1 MEVFTLFMFILMVIG
16 ISLSIWIN
24 TKPGKKWVDS
34 L

>member
-16 ISLSIWIN
+16 ISLAVWSN
-24 TKPGKKWVDS
+24 TKSGRRWIDN

>member
-1 MEVFTLFMFILMVIG
+1 MEGFALVMCIGAIIG
-16 ISLSIWIN
+16 IGMAIWIN